1 MFDLLTLGFE
11 QIMSVNILISLFIGV
26 LAGVIAGA
34 IPGFTITMA
43 VVLALPFT
51 FGMLPAQ
58 GVATILGVSVGGL
71 SGGLITAALLG
82 IPGTPSAVATTFDA
96 YPMVKNG
103 YPGRALSIGIWSSFF
118 GSIISMVI
126 LVALAPQIAALA
138 MKLGPWEYFS
148 LIAFSITIIAGLTG
162 ESVEKGLLAG
172 LFGLAIAN
180 VGMDPMTGVP
190 RFTFGFYNL
199 QAGVPFLTVL
209 IGMFA
214 ISRLF
219 EEIESHNIHSNSDLK
234 SKSEMINKKFDIDLL
249 KGLKIT
255 LSQPINLLRSSFI
268 GTFIGAVPGAGASIS
283 NILAYD
289 QAKKGSKHPE
299 KFGTGIAD
307 GVVASESGNNATAG
321 GGMIT
326 TIALGIPGDAVG
338 AVILSALMIHGVTPG
353 PLLIQNNPDIV
364 GSIFASIMVASVF
377 MLLIQF
383 VGLRFFIKIVNIP
396 NYILVPVVLTLCVI
410 GTYLLNNRIS
420 DLYILLVMG
429 LFGYILVKYKYP
441 LTPAILGVILG
452 PMAESNLRR
461 ALIIDPDSMLFFTRP
476 ISLSFIVLS
485 VLLII
490 FSVRQNKKISRLKT
504 TGGGNEDNE

>member
-1 MFDLLTLGFE
+1 MFDLLTLGFSE
-11 QIMSVNILISLFIGV
+11 IMSIGILFSIFIGV
-26 LAGVIAGA
+26 LGGIIAGA

-51 FGMLPAQ
+51 FGMLPTQ
-58 GVATILGVSVGGL
+58 GVATILGVSIGGL

-118 GSIISMVI
+118 GSIISMI
-126 LVALAPQIAALA
+126 ALVTIAPQIAALA
-138 MKLGPWEYFS
+138 MKIGPWEYFS

-172 LFGLAIAN
+172 LFGLAIAS
-180 VGMDPMTGVP
+180 VGIDPMTGVP
-190 RFTFGFYNL
+190 RYTFGLYYL

-219 EEIESHNIHSNSDLK
+219 SEIESHNIHSDDELK
-234 SKSEMINKKFDIDLL
+234 SKSQAVNKKFDIDLV

-255 LSQPINLLRSSFI
+255 LSQPINLLRSSLI

-307 GVVASESGNNATAG
+307 GIIASESGNNSTAG

-326 TIALGIPGDAVG
+326 TISLGIPGSAVG
-338 AVILSALMIHGVTPG
+338 AVVLSALMIHGVNPG
-353 PLLIQNNPDIV
+353 PLLIQNNPEIV

-377 MLLIQF
+377 MLFIQF
-383 VGLRFFIKIVNIP
+383 AGARVFVKIVNIP
-396 NYILVPVVLTLCVI
+396 KYILVPVVLTLCVI
-410 GTYLLNNRIS
+410 GTYVLNNRIS

-452 PMAESNLRR
+452 PMAETNLRR
-461 ALIIDPDSMLFFTRP
+461 ALLTDPNAMLFFTRP
-476 ISLSFIVLS
+476 ISLFFIVMAVVS
-485 VLLII
+485 IV
-490 FSVRQNKKISRLKT
+490 FSIRQNKKISRSAKANN
-504 TGGGNEDNE
+504 GGNKA